1 MPAYDFRC
9 TECGHDFELR
19 LSMSAYAEGEGRTC
33 PQCASSQVERAW
45 TAVNVIAGGS
55 RASSPAPGCGS
66 NGFSG
71 FT

>member
-19 LSMSAYAEGEGRTC
+19 LSMSAYAEGEGRVC
-33 PQCASSQVERAW
+33 PECSSSQVERAW
-45 TAVNVIAGGS
+45 TAVNVIASGS
-55 RASSPAPGCGS
+55 RSSSPAPGCGS
-66 NGFSG
+66 SGFSG